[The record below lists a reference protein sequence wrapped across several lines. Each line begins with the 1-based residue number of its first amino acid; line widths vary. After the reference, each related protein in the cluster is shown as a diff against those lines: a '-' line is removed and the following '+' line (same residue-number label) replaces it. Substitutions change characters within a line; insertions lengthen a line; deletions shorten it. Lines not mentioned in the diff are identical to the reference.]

1 MSRGKSSLSKPL
13 EMIINFFTKPKKDS
27 NPWKNDLEELAQKYA
42 EQQPLP
48 EVNEPTAKETA
59 QSQLSVLSP
68 TSEQTGQKLK
78 KLIDVVSEA
87 KRDAE
92 AKEARA
98 QEALANGTQA
108 HKEAQAQLESA
119 TEETDRIVVRP
130 IKKNRV
136 GDATTPD
143 MKAWWGQSVAT
154 WDPIDEKNLDS
165 VEQIR
170 PRRSTRWF
178 D

>member
-1 MSRGKSSLSKPL
+1 MSRGKSSLPKPL
-13 EMIINFFTKPKKDS
+13 EMIVNFFTKPKKDS

-48 EVNEPTAKETA
+48 ELKEPTAKETV

-92 AKEARA
+92 AIEAQAKEAA
-98 QEALANGTQA
+98 ALANQKAQSEET
-108 HKEAQAQLESA
+108 KEG

>member
-1 MSRGKSSLSKPL
+1 MSRGKTTLTKPL
-13 EMIINFFTKPKKDS
+13 EMIINFFTKPKKE
-27 NPWKNDLEELAQKYA
+27 NPWKSDLEELAQKW
-42 EQQPLP
+42 EPPPLP
-48 EVNEPTAKETA
+48 EVKEPTKETV
-59 QSQLSVLSP
+59 QSQQLSVLSP

-78 KLIDVVSEA
+78 RLIDVVSDA

-92 AKEARA
+92 TREAQAKEAA
-98 QEALANGTQA
+98 AQLNQEAAAKQEGAEQDP
-108 HKEAQAQLESA
+108 
-119 TEETDRIVVRP
+119 DRIVVRT

-165 VEQIR
+165 VEQTRR
-170 PRRSTRWF
+170 PRSTRWF

>member
-1 MSRGKSSLSKPL
+1 MSRGKPSLTKPL
-13 EMIINFFTKPKKDS
+13 EMIINFFTKSKKES
-27 NPWKNDLEELAQKYA
+27 NPWKNELEELAQRYA
-42 EQQPLP
+42 QPLP
-48 EVNEPTAKETA
+48 EVKEPTVNETA
-59 QSQLSVLSP
+59 QSQLFVLSP

-78 KLIDVVSEA
+78 KLIDVVGDA

-92 AKEARA
+92 EREAQAKEAA
-98 QEALANGTQA
+98 AQANQEAKQEGA
-108 HKEAQAQLESA
+108 ESP
-119 TEETDRIVVRP
+119 DRIVVRP

-165 VEQIR
+165 VEQTRR
-170 PRRSTRWF
+170 PRSTRWF

>member
-1 MSRGKSSLSKPL
+1 MSRGKTTLTKPL
-13 EMIINFFTKPKKDS
+13 EMIINFFTKPKKEN
-27 NPWKNDLEELAQKYA
+27 NPWKNDLEELAQKW
-42 EQQPLP
+42 EPPPLP
-48 EVNEPTAKETA
+48 EVKEPTVKETV
-59 QSQLSVLSP
+59 QTQLSVLSP

-78 KLIDVVSEA
+78 KLIDVVSDA
-87 KRDAE
+87 KKDAE
-92 AKEARA
+92 AREARA
-98 QEALANGTQA
+98 QEAA
-108 HKEAQAQLESA
+108 AQLN
-119 TEETDRIVVRP
+119 EEAAARAKLEGAEPDRIVVRP

-165 VEQIR
+165 VEQTRR
-170 PRRSTRWF
+170 PRSTRWF